1 MSATLVNSYYGTG
14 IAATVV
20 YITTA
25 PVAGNLLVA
34 WLSGDDGRAN
44 LAAASVTDNLGASWD
59 TIGTNG
65 GLDTRGPAGLAFK
78 VATGGET
85 SVTLSDVS
93 GSGRVRVQEFS
104 GFVAV
109 NPADGAGS
117 TAFNVSNNVGA
128 SLTASVAPG
137 AMLHYFV
144 AGNGTSLR
152 NFSPWDGE
160 TMNVA
165 PVLIT
170 ESVGVANASNFWR
183 RAFVYEYSSAG
194 TITLTSN
201 VTPTGGGR
209 AGKASRLFKTL
220 AGVTAPTITALSAIN
235 ITASSAQ
242 PRISYS

>member
-1 MSATLVNSYYGTG
+1 MTVALVNSYYGTNA
-14 IAATVV
+14 AATVV
-20 YITTA
+20 AITTA

-34 WLSGDDGRAN
+34 WLSGDDGRAD
-44 LAAASVTDNLGASWD
+44 LGGASVTDNLGATWD
-59 TIGTNG
+59 RIGTSG

-85 SVTLSDVS
+85 SVTMSDVA

-117 TAFNVSNNVGA
+117 TAFNVTNNVGA

-144 AGNGTSLR
+144 AGKGVNN

-160 TMNVA
+160 TMNVY

-170 ESVGVANASNFWR
+170 ESVGTANGSSFWR

-194 TITLTSN
+194 TITLTSD

-220 AGVTAPTITALSAIN
+220 AGVTAPTVAALAPTSLN
-235 ITASSAQ
+235 K
-242 PRISYS
+242 PRFSLTF